1 MKVILRST
9 ESKVINIPSEIW
21 KEAGWDFGEEVDIV
35 VREMEGSDGHTW
47 NGIVIEREKDW
58 TKGWRNKMSKKEIV
72 HPRVK
77 PFKVDDVHV
86 FIKCPYCKETHTH
99 GVSGGDYEGYRSP
112 HCYPP
117 KSSPDYY
124 IEKKQED

>member
-1 MKVILRST
+1 MKVILKST
-9 ESKVINIPSEIW
+9 ERRVINIPSEIW
-21 KEAGWDFGEEVDIV
+21 KEAGWDYGEEVDIV
-35 VREMEGSDGHTW
+35 VREMESTDGLTW

-58 TKGWRNKMSKKEIV
+58 TEEWEVSQ
-72 HPRVK
+72 PRVK

-86 FIKCPYCKETHTH
+86 FIKCPYCKEIHTH
-99 GVSGGDYEGYRSP
+99 GASGGNYEGYRTP

-117 KSSPDYY
+117 TSSQNYY